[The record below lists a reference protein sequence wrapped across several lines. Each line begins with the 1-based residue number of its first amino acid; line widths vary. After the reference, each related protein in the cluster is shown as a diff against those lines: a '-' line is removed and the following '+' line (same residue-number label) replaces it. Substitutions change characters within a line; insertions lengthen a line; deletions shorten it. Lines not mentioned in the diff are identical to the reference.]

1 VVVVIMGK
9 KRILARKARERVVL
23 EKARYEFKKVQKAIE
38 RYELKKEQKRNGLIM
53 DFKGKHSTLHT
64 PSPSKKAKVDTRRE
78 RQKRMLFGEATTPQL
93 GKRVLEFQ
101 TPPKMPPVKG
111 KDSPKTGVQ
120 GARRLANSTS
130 DAVPAMPAIGTTEW
144 LSKGKKH
151 TGRMEIGMTEAYRG
165 YTDTYTATDDLTMAG
180 SFCLTAEEA
189 LRRTVARRIRWI
201 RRDLDQTDVG
211 RSDPVPARPLKVL
224 PVKAPTVLSA
234 SPEAL
239 TMDAAF
245 TEAPYNEY
253 SSKLEAPLVKTPPVQ
268 STSNKLT
275 SMEEILTEAPCPEV
289 SSTSDSD
296 MEAPPIPEPPITAPP
311 TEVPQRGRP
320 LGWKTGKAR
329 AARPRG
335 GRATREGSSSSESDS
350 FMEQRRARRP
360 SLTQSEESDV

>member
-1 VVVVIMGK
+1 MPCFLQVVYSVKSNINPLYRRCSSLVVVVIMGK
-9 KRILARKARERVVL
+9 K
-23 EKARYEFKKVQKAIE
+23 
-38 RYELKKEQKRNGLIM
+38 G
-53 DFKGKHSTLHT
+53 KGKKSLRSVIKEFRVKHSLLDT
-64 PSPSKKAKVDTRRE
+64 PCPSKKAKVATRRE
-78 RQKRMLFGEATTPQL
+78 RQKRMPFGEATTPQL

-111 KDSPKTGVQ
+111 NDSPKIRVQ
-120 GARRLANSTS
+120 GDRRLANSTS

-144 LSKGKKH
+144 FSKGKKH
-151 TGRMEIGMTEAYRG
+151 AGRMEIGMSEAYRG
-165 YTDTYTATDDLTMAG
+165 YTDTYTATDDLTLAG

-224 PVKAPTVLSA
+224 PVKAPTV
-234 SPEAL
+234 PEPPV
-239 TMDAAF
+239 
-245 TEAPYNEY
+245 E
-253 SSKLEAPLVKTPPVQ
+253 TPPVQ
-268 STSNKLT
+268 ATSNKVT

-296 MEAPPIPEPPITAPP
+296 MEAPPVSAPP
-311 TEVPQRGRP
+311 LLTSTEAPQRGRP

-329 AARPRG
+329 LARPRG

-350 FMEQRRARRP
+350 FLAERRSRRP